1 MNIFYICHRIPYPPN
16 KGDKIRSFHQIKHLS
31 KRHTVHLA
39 CLIDERDDLEH
50 INILKKYCS
59 SIDSEF
65 RDKST
70 ARFLAI
76 FSIFSRKPLS
86 VAAFYSNKLKKKIA
100 QRLNTEKFDRI
111 IVFSSVMAEYVKNI
125 THIPK
130 IIDFVDVDSDKWK
143 LYASYKPFPFSQ
155 IYQLEAK
162 RLALY
167 EEVVAK
173 AFDHSIFVSEKE
185 AALFRQRVKNI
196 PVSVISNGVDI
207 EYFSPN
213 GDGFHPN
220 EPGIVFTGAM
230 DYFPNIDAV
239 RYFCS
244 EIFPLVRKI
253 IPEVS
258 FYIVGRNPTP
268 QVEELGRLPN
278 VIVTGS
284 VPDVRPYLL
293 KGCVAV
299 APFRIARG
307 IQNKVL
313 EAMSMGLPVVG
324 TSNAFQ
330 GIKAT
335 ESNGLRIADNPE
347 RFAEEIITLIKDS
360 ALRYDCSLKTR
371 KYVEQHHRWEE
382 HGFTLEY
389 LLQEMG

>member
-86 VAAFYSNKLKKKIA
+86 VAAFYSKKLKKKIT

-111 IVFSSVMAEYVKNI
+111 IVFSSGMAEYVKNI

-143 LYASYKPFPFSQ
+143 LYASYQPFPFSQ

-173 AFDHSIFVSEKE
+173 VFDHSIFVSEKE
-185 AALFRQRVKNI
+185 ATLFRQRVKNI
-196 PVSVISNGVDI
+196 PISVISNGVDI

-253 IPEVS
+253 IPEVI
-258 FYIVGRNPTP
+258 FYIVGRNPTR
-268 QVEELGRLPN
+268 QVKALGRLPN
-278 VIVTGS
+278 IIVTGS
-284 VPDVRPYLL
+284 VSDVRPYLL
-293 KGCVAV
+293 KGCVSV

-313 EAMSMGLPVVG
+313 EAMSIGLPVVG

-335 ESNGLRIADNPE
+335 ESNGIRIVDKPE
-347 RFAEEIITLIKDS
+347 AFAEEII
-360 ALRYDCSLKTR
+360 ALMSDPGLRHHCSLEAR
-371 KYVEQHHRWEE
+371 SYVRQYHQWKDQ
-382 HGFTLEY
+382 GIILES
-389 LLQEMG
+389 LLQEMD